1 MRKMAAATTLLGFTV
16 RIAAVLFS
24 SVYDYQDPL
33 TSTYAFVYLRG
44 LLTIDIKRNY
54 ANIGCF

>member
-1 MRKMAAATTLLGFTV
+1 MAAATTLLGFTV